1 MPIEPRNVINS
12 PLGLKFAYLLGKYTP
27 FGLGHRIAL
36 FAADRISSRKDWKL
50 VQAVRCNQ
58 WVIHRDDPEKPD
70 LDRLVT
76 ENFRS
81 TAISIFDFYHTIN
94 SPGESLRLI
103 EPHPVAIQLVQ
114 RPKYDTRGLIVVGI
128 HMSNFDMVFQLGGLA
143 GVKAM
148 VITLQELNPAY
159 QKQYEMRKKSGL
171 EIVPASFGSVKNAI
185 EYLRAGGLVIS
196 AMDRPDETSSYR
208 PNFFGLPAAMPIHH
222 VFLALK
228 AQVPIIVAAILK
240 LADGKYNFLF
250 SEPIEMQPH
259 PNRHQ
264 ETELNAERVLQVAEG
279 FIRQDSSQWSMTFPL
294 WPDVMSQVPGLHQ

>member
-12 PLGLKFAYLLGKYTP
+12 PLGLNIAYLLGKFPY
-27 FGLGHRIAL
+27 GLGHRIAS
-36 FAADRISSRKDWKL
+36 FAADRISSRNDWKL

-70 LDRLVT
+70 LDQLVT

-94 SPGESLRLI
+94 NPEESLRLI
-103 EPHPVAIQLVQ
+103 EPHPVALQLVQ
-114 RPKYDTRGLIVVGI
+114 RPKYDERGLIVVGI

-143 GVKAM
+143 GVKAR

-171 EIVPASFGSVKNAI
+171 EIVPASFGSVKHAI
-185 EYLRAGGLVIS
+185 EHLRAGGLVIS
-196 AMDRPDETSSYR
+196 AMDRPDETSAYR
-208 PNFFGLPAAMPIHH
+208 PRFFGLPAAMPIHH

-228 AQVPIIVAAILK
+228 AQVPIIVAGILK
-240 LADGKYNFLF
+240 QTDGKYHFLF
-250 SEPIEMQPH
+250 SEPIEMQAH

-264 ETELNAERVLQVAEG
+264 EIELNAEKVLGVAEG

-294 WPDVMSQVPGLHQ
+294 WPDVMNQVPGLHR